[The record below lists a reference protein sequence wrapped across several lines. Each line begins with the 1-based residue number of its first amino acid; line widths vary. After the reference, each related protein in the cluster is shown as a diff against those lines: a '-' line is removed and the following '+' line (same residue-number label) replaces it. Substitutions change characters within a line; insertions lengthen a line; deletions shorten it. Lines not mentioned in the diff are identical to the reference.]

1 MSYGGYS
8 SPRHGGG
15 RGRRGG
21 GGGGGPRHHHPPPER
36 PEVKI
41 KRAIIKFGDSDDPTP
56 VDELSK
62 AAEYLRDKLPA
73 DASAVAQGFKV
84 GICEEPHK
92 IPYYAALLA
101 IVSSGTLQE
110 ENPTPGAANLT
121 RPVLEDLFKAF
132 QASLDALAWRDIR
145 FFTIFFAHLANLGMI
160 NPESIVAL
168 LQSYTVVLDEPGVS
182 QSRATN
188 AARCIGEGLIR
199 VGSVLH
205 PAHASA
211 VTDLVTAIRTHYDSI
226 SPAARALF
234 HPIPSLSFSPPPAQ
248 SGKAH
253 ELLASLL
260 TTLDTLAQ
268 DNWAL
273 PVCIP
278 QPETES
284 VVIPQILRLGP
295 EDRMDVP
302 SVLVPPEVEGAEKE
316 GEETGIEWWVRM
328 YDDDLTPSPATPL
341 GYTLRT
347 LFVDM
352 INIYEVNR
360 KEGARILMEVHRW
373 LSIGTF
379 RPEGD
384 REATGIVLQNC
395 LIEAVLSQLFHLP
408 RPTLKLMYHAALIN
422 ELCKLSPQTVGPA
435 VGKSFRRMYT
445 LLAGPDVSEDGTAG
459 LDVQLA
465 HLYAEWFALH
475 MSNFGFA
482 WVWKEWVPDLELP
495 EYHPKRLLMRR
506 VVDYEIRLSYYDRIV
521 KTLPEPMADPQ
532 AGVLPAQTPG
542 PAFGYDN
549 PDHPHFQ
556 IAQDLLAMMKGRS
569 KSDEVAAHCADL
581 PRNIPLQHMVMQCLL
596 HVGARSFSHFL
607 NAVER
612 YLPLLRGDAGS
623 GSGSGGEKDKSKARS
638 ILCAAGEYWALNR
651 QMVGI
656 VFDKFMQYQIVDP
669 SDVIEYAF
677 AAGTVVGEEKLE
689 GEGLTAERWVLV
701 EAALNKANGRVVGA
715 KRRVAAL
722 NKEDE
727 DRRARAIANAGGIGM
742 DVDGDA
748 QAVPTEPEIPISQSL
763 VTAQKALEALTKDE
777 KKVFQSAVTGFVEAL
792 TKAGIPS
799 PTPAEWARSDWSAWE
814 CWGWYRQF
822 CRAFVPQLR
831 VFTDALQVDR
841 ETQVGAL
848 MVKTWETALGYEV

>member
-1 MSYGGYS
+1 MSYGGYG
-8 SPRHGGG
+8 PRHGGG
-15 RGRRGG
+15 GGGRRRGG
-21 GGGGGPRHHHPPPER
+21 GGGGGPRHQHPPPER

-92 IPYYAALLA
+92 IPYYATLLA
-101 IVSSGTLQE
+101 IVSSGNMQDDT
-110 ENPTPGAANLT
+110 PTSGAANLT

-145 FFTIFFAHLANLGMI
+145 FFTMFFAHLTNLGMI
-160 NPESIVAL
+160 NAESVVAL

-199 VGSVLH
+199 AGSALY

-211 VTDLVTAIRTHYDSI
+211 VSDLVTAIRTYHDSI
-226 SPAARALF
+226 SPATRALYYPF
-234 HPIPSLSFSPPPAQ
+234 PSLPLDPPSAQ
-248 SGKAH
+248 LSAKAH
-253 ELLASLL
+253 ELLGSLLASLDL
-260 TTLDTLAQ
+260 LAQ
-268 DNWAL
+268 DSWAL

-284 VVIPQILRLGP
+284 SVIPQILRLAP

-328 YDDDLTPSPATPL
+328 YDEELTPSPATPL

-360 KEGARILMEVHRW
+360 KEGARILMDVHRW

-384 REATGIVLQNC
+384 REGTGIILQNC
-395 LIEAVLSQLFHLP
+395 LIEAILSQLFHLP

-435 VGKSFRRMYT
+435 VGKSFRRMYA
-445 LLAGPDVSEDGTAG
+445 LLVSDDPVGEGTTG
-459 LDVQLA
+459 LDVGLA
-465 HLYAEWFALH
+465 QLYAEWFALH

-495 EYHPKRLLMRR
+495 THHPKRLLMRR
-506 VVDYEIRLSYYDRIV
+506 VVDFEIRLSYYDRVV
-521 KTLPEPMADPQ
+521 KTLPEPMLDP
-532 AGVLPAQTPG
+532 
-542 PAFGYDN
+542 
-549 PDHPHFQ
+549 
-556 IAQDLLAMMKGRS
+556 
-569 KSDEVAAHCADL
+569 
-581 PRNIPLQHMVMQCLL
+581 
-596 HVGARSFSHFL
+596 
-607 NAVER
+607 
-612 YLPLLRGDAGS
+612 
-623 GSGSGGEKDKSKARS
+623 
-638 ILCAAGEYWALNR
+638 
-651 QMVGI
+651 
-656 VFDKFMQYQIVDP
+656 
-669 SDVIEYAF
+669 
-677 AAGTVVGEEKLE
+677 
-689 GEGLTAERWVLV
+689 
-701 EAALNKANGRVVGA
+701 EA
-715 KRRVAAL
+715 
-722 NKEDE
+722 
-727 DRRARAIANAGGIGM
+727 
-742 DVDGDA
+742 
-748 QAVPTEPEIPISQSL
+748 
-763 VTAQKALEALTKDE
+763 
-777 KKVFQSAVTGFVEAL
+777 
-792 TKAGIPS
+792 
-799 PTPAEWARSDWSAWE
+799 
-814 CWGWYRQF
+814 
-822 CRAFVPQLR
+822 
-831 VFTDALQVDR
+831 
-841 ETQVGAL
+841 
-848 MVKTWETALGYEV
+848 

>member
-1 MSYGGYS
+1 MNYGGYG
-8 SPRHGGG
+8 PRHGGG
-15 RGRRGG
+15 GRRRGGG
-21 GGGGGPRHHHPPPER
+21 GGGGGPRHQHPPPER

-41 KRAIIKFGDSDDPTP
+41 KRAIVKFGDSDDPTP

-73 DASAVAQGFKV
+73 DASAVAQGFRV

-92 IPYYAALLA
+92 IPYYATLLA
-101 IVSSGTLQE
+101 IVSSGNLQDDT
-110 ENPTPGAANLT
+110 PTSGAANLT

-145 FFTIFFAHLANLGMI
+145 FFTIFFAHLTNLGMI
-160 NPESIVAL
+160 NAESVVAL

-199 VGSVLH
+199 AGSALH
-205 PAHASA
+205 PAYASA
-211 VTDLVTAIRTHYDSI
+211 VSDLVTAIRSYHDSI
-226 SPAARALF
+226 SPATRALYYPF
-234 HPIPSLSFSPPPAQ
+234 PSLPLDPPSAQ
-248 SGKAH
+248 LSEKAH
-253 ELLASLL
+253 ELLGSLL
-260 TTLDTLAQ
+260 TSLDLLAQ
-268 DNWAL
+268 DSWAL

-284 VVIPQILRLGP
+284 SVIPQILRLAP

-316 GEETGIEWWVRM
+316 GEETGIEWSIRM
-328 YDDDLTPSPATPL
+328 YDEELTPSPATPL

-360 KEGARILMEVHRW
+360 KEGARILMDVHRW

-384 REATGIVLQNC
+384 REGTGIILQNC
-395 LIEAVLSQLFHLP
+395 LIEAILSQLFHLP

-435 VGKSFRRMYT
+435 VGKSFRRMYA
-445 LLAGPDVSEDGTAG
+445 LLASDDPVGDGMTG
-459 LDVQLA
+459 LDVGLA
-465 HLYAEWFALH
+465 QSYAEWFALH

-482 WVWKEWVPDLELP
+482 WVWKEWVPDLALP
-495 EYHPKRLLMRR
+495 AHHPRRQLMRR
-506 VVDYEIRLSYYDRIV
+506 VVDFEIRLSYYDRV
-521 KTLPEPMADPQ
+521 AKTLPEPMTDPE
-532 AGVLPAQTPG
+532 AGVLPAQAPG
-542 PAFGYDN
+542 PTFAYEDPN
-549 PDHPHFQ
+549 HPNFEN
-556 IAQDLLAMMKGRS
+556 AEELLSLIKGRS
-569 KSDEVAAHCADL
+569 KSDEVAAYCARL
-581 PRNIPLQHMVMQCLL
+581 PHSVPVQHMVMQTLL
-596 HVGARSFSHFL
+596 HVGSRSFSHFL

-612 YLPLLRGDAGS
+612 YLPLLRGDS
-623 GSGSGGEKDKSKARS
+623 GSGAAMEKNTEKARS
-638 ILCAAGEYWALNR
+638 ILCAASEYWARNG
-651 QMVGI
+651 QMIGI
-656 VFDKFMQYQIVDP
+656 VFDKLMQYQIIDP
-669 SDVIEYAF
+669 SDVIEHAF
-677 AAGTVVGEEKLE
+677 E
-689 GEGLTAERWVLV
+689 GEGLSAEKWGVV

-722 NKEDE
+722 SKEEE
-727 DRRARAIANAGGIGM
+727 DRRARVIANAGGMGM

-748 QAVPTEPEIPISQSL
+748 QTVPAEPEMPTSQSL
-763 VTAQKALEALTKDE
+763 VNAQKALEALTKDQ
-777 KKVFQSAVTGFVEAL
+777 KKVFQSAVTGFVNAL
-792 TKAGIPS
+792 TVAGL
-799 PTPAEWARSDWSAWE
+799 PALAPASEWTHEHWSAWE

-822 CRAFVPQLR
+822 CRAYVPQLR
-831 VFTDALQVDR
+831 MFVDALVVDR
-841 ETQVGAL
+841 ETAVGAL
-848 MVKTWETALGYEV
+848 MVKTWETALGYEI